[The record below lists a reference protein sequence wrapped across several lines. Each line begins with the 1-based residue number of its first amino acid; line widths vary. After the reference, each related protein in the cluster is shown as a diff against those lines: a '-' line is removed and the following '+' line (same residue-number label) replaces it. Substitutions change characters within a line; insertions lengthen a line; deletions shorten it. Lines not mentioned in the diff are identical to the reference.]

1 MSASSAGA
9 QASDAALA
17 AQANQ
22 STAYAKQ
29 AHDLLFGAGT
39 GTGSGTGALSGGGG
53 TLSKFLD
60 PNSLNVSGPTGAYG
74 LQYNKATENIANQ
87 GAQNRGAI
95 SRNLA
100 SRGFGNMPSGF
111 AADQTRQEMADESNQ
126 KGAAFTDLAGK
137 SYADAMNNFWNS
149 TNIASGSGAANTS
162 AAISADSAA
171 ANNYANLYGIASTPK
186 PNTAAALLGAGI
198 QGGSQIGAAAAC
210 PCEGSMILMMDGT
223 EKKIEDCRKRDQ
235 FKGIDGEPCELLN
248 DPQKI
253 DSRCVLIIAREYRSR
268 VSETHSFIRS
278 GGGYTYAHE
287 SVGEVI
293 CAGDQVRDMEGVAT
307 VKSSEFIGKLPVFV
321 LELGG
326 SHSYRCDNLWALS

>member
-137 SYADAMNNFWNS
+137 SYADALNNFWNS

-171 ANNYANLYGIASTPK
+171 ANNYANLYGTASTPK

-210 PCEGSMILMMDGT
+210 PCKGSMILMFDNSQ
-223 EKKIEDCRKRDQ
+223 KKIEDCKKGDRAM
-235 FKGIDGEPCELLN
+235 GIDGMPCEFEG
-248 DPQKI
+248 DPEERESECVNVEGYAELIKSSVSEDHTFVLFDGGYDYASKSGGRGLIMGECDVRELCKVHVYSIGRQKI
-253 DSRCVLIIAREYRSR
+253 
-268 VSETHSFIRS
+268 
-278 GGGYTYAHE
+278 YT
-287 SVGEVI
+287 VPI
-293 CAGDQVRDMEGVAT
+293 
-307 VKSSEFIGKLPVFV
+307 
-321 LELGG
+321 GG